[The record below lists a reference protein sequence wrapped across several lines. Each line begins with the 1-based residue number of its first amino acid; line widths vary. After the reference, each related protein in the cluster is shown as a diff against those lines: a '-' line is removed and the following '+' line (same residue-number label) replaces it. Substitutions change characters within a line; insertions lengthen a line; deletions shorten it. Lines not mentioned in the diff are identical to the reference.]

1 MSTRFRNPG
10 PIGWVILLAVVCAPS
25 VESHGSIATS
35 RNPVASKLAAPLVA
49 VVRLIVE
56 ERINPLIDNVLQ
68 NAPPAARLGNRW
80 GPSNP
85 AWQQARA
92 SFTGRIERIADWYR
106 DSGDFVRT
114 LESELKKL
122 TPDSEAALAS
132 ALNGPA
138 GPAILRQLAR
148 MQFTVMMMADDPNG
162 PRPGGNAWQ
171 EKVRELQSLFDRR
184 IGPALPPD
192 DPRHAAD
199 VEKFLAALSS
209 DVSGV
214 CFSTVAAATNE
225 LAGAINL
232 ILFDDSDAIR
242 QEIETVIARVR

>member
-1 MSTRFRNPG
+1 MSNRFCDPG
-10 PIGWVILLAVVCAPS
+10 LIGWIVLLAAVSAPS
-25 VESHGSIATS
+25 VESRGAIATS
-35 RNPVASKLAAPLVA
+35 RNTIASKLAAPMVA

-56 ERINPLIDNVLQ
+56 ERINPLIDDVLQ

-92 SFTGRIERIADWYR
+92 SFTGRIERIADRYR
-106 DSGDFVRT
+106 DSGEVVRT

-132 ALNGPA
+132 ALKGPA

-148 MQFTVMMMADDPNG
+148 MQFTVMMMAEDPNG
-162 PRPGGNAWQ
+162 PPPGGSAWQ
-171 EKVRELQSLFDRR
+171 EKVRELQSVFDRR
-184 IGPALPPD
+184 IGPALPSD
-192 DPRHAAD
+192 DPRYAPD
-199 VEKFLAALSS
+199 VEKFFAALSS
-209 DVSGV
+209 DVSHV

-225 LAGAINL
+225 LEGAINL
-232 ILFDDSDAIR
+232 VLFDDSDAIR
-242 QEIETVIARVR
+242 QEIETVIARVK